1 MLAAQHPEALAYLRA
16 HGPPAAACGGRFTD
30 AELMRY
36 AVAAGWLAAAPG
48 SPASH
53 KALHQAAQAA
63 RRTEAWLGEHRFATP
78 EEAAAVA
85 RLARWAPDEA
95 GRPVLELLVGRASRE
110 RSGKRAAQ
118 EYGNVIVSLVQGAL
132 EGGRLR
138 DTPEAGPQDL
148 VVRVDAAGAT
158 VLSSARILPV
168 VRHVALSMNQHYP
181 GRLHRMELHHLPSFA
196 VWLVSAVRQL
206 MHATTRDKVV
216 VVDASGAVTKA

>member
-1 MLAAQHPEALAYLRA
+1 MGAGAYYNFQKYGDIWGPQRFPGAEPEHVLLSAQAGEMSATPKLPSPHVLAAQHPEALAYLRA

-30 AELMRY
+30 AELMRC
-36 AVAAGWLAAAPG
+36 W
-48 SPASH
+48 S
-53 KALHQAAQAA
+53 
-63 RRTEAWLGEHRFATP
+63 
-78 EEAAAVA
+78 
-85 RLARWAPDEA
+85 
-95 GRPVLELLVGRASRE
+95 GRASRE